1 MGERE
6 EGKKWEDEKGGGIHS
21 CSCMETTPVL
31 TNSPDHL
38 PKVFLLSFNV
48 ESRLLLHFSNFLHR
62 VL

>member
-6 EGKKWEDEKGGGIHS
+6 EGKKWEDEKGGRIHN
-21 CSCMETTPVL
+21 
-31 TNSPDHL
+31 NSPDHL